1 MLRAFRIASH
11 LCPSSRSSGL
21 NDNSHVLPP
30 IAVLLV
36 ATMVDDYE
44 EGNNSRWWWRTNDV
58 LCEEAPPP
66 SSSSSSTSPGYRTNH
81 FDETPLPYRNF
92 VASSSFLAANREAL
106 VALAPTVT
114 VSATSVTSAGASH
127 DVSPRLQRANT
138 SKRMEKEK
146 SRRSFFEIYEVKFDD
161 PLGSGAYGD
170 VYLCR
175 ERNTGEACA
184 LKKIPKEFTEDA
196 EFQREMDALLHIR
209 AHGGHP
215 NICMLRENFDEED
228 DYLLVLDLLDG
239 GEMFDHLIK
248 HGAYSEADASRLI
261 RQVASALDFLHGIGV
276 VHADLKP
283 ENVMLRKT
291 SSGDAV
297 IIKLIDFG
305 CSEVLS
311 HPEELDGMSPTSS
324 RRVLTPMAGATTAY
338 CPPESFDDVPVLLQP
353 SSDMWAL
360 GVIIYMMLLGR
371 HPFDSKCDASDEEI
385 AKRIK
390 KQRQPPL
397 TKDLRI
403 SPSALDLLRKLMEPD
418 PKQRMTAHELLHH
431 PWVTGETASEYIM
444 EDSAQR
450 LKQLSGYKSGI
461 EKTVIEKLLS
471 FSTDE
476 GTDESSSN
484 NDKQSSLLER
494 AFNHID
500 KDKKGF
506 LDRKDLKALSST
518 NNAKKSVLRR
528 RGTTKEEA
536 EHKMSF
542 DNFSDIIGQNM
553 KSIHFKKGQ
562 VIYNE
567 DDEGDYMYFINSG
580 TIEVSTKDGFRT
592 RQGQGSMF
600 GKGGI
605 MGRKRRTTITCTTP
619 VNALRIDK
627 DFFSKYV
634 IKGSPLATMLR
645 EKANKEKFERA
656 LDILERVGE
665 MTEHTYN
672 KDDYIFKEGES
683 PVDAYV
689 VKEGLVDISCAEHHI
704 NFAKAG
710 RLFGINSQALSRNR
724 KASACCVTD
733 TCVIKSI
740 PLDELKRLAQKYPVL
755 SSTLQELALRQEF
768 RRAVVI
774 RRMRSFPSK
783 SQLKEAFDDIDQ
795 DRSGTLNEKE
805 LRQLM
810 QSLGAAFSDGEM

>member
-11 LCPSSRSSGL
+11 RCPSSRSSGL
-21 NDNSHVLPP
+21 DNSHVLPP
-30 IAVLLV
+30 IAALLLV
-36 ATMVDDYE
+36 ATMVDDYV
-44 EGNNSRWWWRTNDV
+44 EGNNSRRWWRYNDV

-127 DVSPRLQRANT
+127 DVPPRLQRANT

-261 RQVASALDFLHGIGV
+261 RQVASALDYLHGIGV

-311 HPEELDGMSPTSS
+311 HPEELDGMFPTSS

-338 CPPESFDDVPVLLQP
+338 CPPESFDDVPVSLQP
-353 SSDMWAL
+353 SADMWAL

-390 KQRQPPL
+390 EQRQPPL

-476 GTDESSSN
+476 GTDDSSSN

-542 DNFSDIIGQNM
+542 DNFSDIIGQSM

-740 PLDELKRLAQKYPVL
+740 PLDKLKRLAQKYPVL